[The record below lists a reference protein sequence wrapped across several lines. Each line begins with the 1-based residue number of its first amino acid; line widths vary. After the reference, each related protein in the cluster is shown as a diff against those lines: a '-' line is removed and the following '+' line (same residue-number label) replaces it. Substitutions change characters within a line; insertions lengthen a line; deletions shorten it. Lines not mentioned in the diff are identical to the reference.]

1 MKWKE
6 KGAIAKR
13 ARQIIVKE
21 RKSHQFAFNE
31 MITGVDTDNKF
42 IADTIAKTTSH
53 KTEKRLKPLIWVFI
67 ISLSLVALLRMLG
80 VIELLTVANVNIAII
95 IPVVLF
101 SVVIPVIGIVASL
114 TNKLDR
120 LAFVGVMLLIGIL
133 RGFTSKEAQVEM
145 DLIFFIVMIPV
156 LSAIILSFY
165 LPFAA
170 KIKYSKVGTRQLN
183 KNGKEAVVQT
193 YTFEKETNDNSDIL
207 DSALVND

>member
-1 MKWKE
+1 MNWKKKKE
-6 KGAIAKR
+6 ISKKT
-13 ARQIIVKE
+13 RQLIVKQ
-21 RKSHQFAFNE
+21 RKSHQATFEELRNE
-31 MITGVDTDNKF
+31 ANGDIAF
-42 IADTIAKTTSH
+42 IAETVAKTTSH
-53 KTEKRLKPLIWVFI
+53 KTEERLKPLIWIFI

-120 LAFVGVMLLIGIL
+120 LAFVGVMLLIGTL

-165 LPFAA
+165 LPYAA
-170 KIKYSKVGTRQLN
+170 KIKYAKVGTRQLN
-183 KNGKEAVVQT
+183 KNGKEVVVQT
-193 YTFEKETNDNSDIL
+193 YTFEEETNDNSDIL
-207 DSALVND
+207 DSALIND